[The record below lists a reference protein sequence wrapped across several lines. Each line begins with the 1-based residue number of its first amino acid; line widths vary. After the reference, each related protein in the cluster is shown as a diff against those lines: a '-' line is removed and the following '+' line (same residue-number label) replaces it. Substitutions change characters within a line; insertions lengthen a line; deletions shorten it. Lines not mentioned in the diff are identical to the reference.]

1 MLNLSHPTLC
11 CGDAGSLTS
20 TKDPWFLKLWLSYL
34 HRKTVHQNRSGSSC
48 PRNWIWIAISAE
60 KVQPEIA
67 AALQGPALCCL
78 AKLCGKIENACMILS
93 NTSGVMAFRYWF
105 YLLPEPFQF
114 YISVKESVRGIFL
127 TFIWLKLNKT
137 HKNSQGKK
145 KKEKSIWDIYSQLF
159 FWFFLSSTHLQV
171 LCELQRYPF
180 YSPAGFANGYWWL
193 GRITDLFLS
202 PAW

>member
-1 MLNLSHPTLC
+1 M
-11 CGDAGSLTS
+11 
-20 TKDPWFLKLWLSYL
+20 
-34 HRKTVHQNRSGSSC
+34 
-48 PRNWIWIAISAE
+48 
-60 KVQPEIA
+60 QPEIA

-105 YLLPEPFQF
+105 YLLPEQFQF

-145 KKEKSIWDIYSQLF
+145 KKKNPYGIFIVNYSSDSSFLQLTCKF
-159 FWFFLSSTHLQV
+159 YVSFSVIHFTPQQALQMD
-171 LCELQRYPF
+171 
-180 YSPAGFANGYWWL
+180 
-193 GRITDLFLS
+193 TDG
-202 PAW
+202 